1 MEDILLD
8 ILEELRRERDVP
20 DAPAVDGKAV
30 ARIIR
35 KRNEGRASGDHFAK
49 KHLFPYYQQ
58 VKRDDPARWRSW
70 DIDDALEARLVRLLR
85 VKPRRTASG
94 VATITVLTK
103 PWPCASNCLYCPNDL
118 RMPKSYL
125 ADEPACQRAERVFFD
140 PYLQVAARLR
150 TLEQMGHVTDKVELI
165 VLGGT
170 WSDYPEGYRIW
181 FASEL
186 FRALNEA
193 GECDEEQRR
202 ARMEAR
208 RARYREAGIP
218 ETREEA
224 AAFAVDAQRQVNAG
238 ALRYNDAMAYL
249 YGPGS
254 PWERLAAEQTTDLAE
269 LERQHAANE
278 RAAHRVVGLVVETRP
293 DAVTPEALAE
303 LRRLGC
309 TKVQIGVQSLDER
322 TLSLNARCLSPARI
336 AEAFALLRLFGF
348 KIHAHFMAN
357 LLGATP
363 AADKRDYRRLVADP
377 AFLPD
382 EVKLYPCALV
392 DGTGL
397 MAHYRDGSW
406 RPYTEEE
413 LLDVLVEDAAATPPY
428 TRISRM
434 IRDISSHDIV
444 AGNKKVNLR
453 QLVERRAE
461 EAGVRFEEI
470 RTREIG
476 TDGADVGA
484 LALSVVAYETAV
496 ASERF
501 LQWTAPDGRIAAFL
515 RLSLPFPSCVDD
527 LRERFADFPIGPGE
541 AMIREVH
548 VYGAVAG
555 LHRTSAG
562 AQHLGLGKRLIEA
575 ASSIARED
583 GCEALNVISA
593 VGTRE
598 YYRGLGF
605 QDKGMYQQKTL

>member
-8 ILEELRRERDVP
+8 ILEELQRERDVP

-35 KRNEGRASGDHFAK
+35 KRNEGRASGGHFAK

-70 DIDDALEARLVRLLR
+70 DIDDTLEARLVRLLR

-186 FRALNEA
+186 FRALNET
-193 GECDEEQRR
+193 GKCDEEQRR

-293 DAVTPEALAE
+293 DAVTPEALAG

-322 TLSLNARCLSPARI
+322 ILSLNARCLSPARI

-413 LLDVLVEDAAATPPY
+413 LLDVLVADAAATPPY